1 MKNTTEEKAM
11 NWMFDFNI
19 LTEED
24 QEKVLRVYHGDKW
37 YETAAKE
44 DILIKEAICYTELN
58 ALIANDLIKT
68 DVSEYVRQ
76 DTQQIWKTREVF
88 TFNGLK
94 QSDDFVEYYFCRG
107 DGESE
112 ADNVDAD
119 TNTEI
124 HALLLKYRFW

>member
-24 QEKVLRVYHGDKW
+24 QEKVLRVYHVDKW

-58 ALIANDLIKT
+58 ALIANDLLKT